1 MVSTERLVL
10 VFTKKK
16 EEESGLV
23 SQILR
28 ELLSS
33 KRGVIVTTQETTEKY
48 FLLIHA
54 EKEFYLRKAEQFR
67 LLKPLKNN
75 DICDEF
81 SVRFSEKFKNVDEDN
96 FIQPSEKLYILT
108 TYLRQI
114 VPNQQFKQIV
124 KVSFT

>member
-1 MVSTERLVL
+1 M
-10 VFTKKK
+10 
-16 EEESGLV
+16 
-23 SQILR
+23 
-28 ELLSS
+28 
-33 KRGVIVTTQETTEKY
+33 
-48 FLLIHA
+48 
-54 EKEFYLRKAEQFR
+54 RKAEQFR

>member
-1 MVSTERLVL
+1 MVSIERLVL

-16 EEESGLV
+16 EESGPV

-54 EKEFYLRKAEQFR
+54 EKEFYLRKAEQLR